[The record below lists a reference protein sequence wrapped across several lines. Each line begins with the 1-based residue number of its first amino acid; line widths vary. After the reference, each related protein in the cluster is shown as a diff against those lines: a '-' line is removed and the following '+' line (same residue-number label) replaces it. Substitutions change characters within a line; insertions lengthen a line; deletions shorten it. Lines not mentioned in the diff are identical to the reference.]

1 MEKCLLSVHMLQTF
15 HIFDVIFRTTVCP
28 FKNLPYV
35 FLYVSWRSVVTFR
48 SDLKFMMASD
58 WLNHYFTS
66 SPELLHV
73 LFSRSSMLCGDE
85 KSKMATL
92 TSDWLRYFQLFLKT
106 ILSMNCVPGFPFPV
120 TCGKCILCGFQT
132 LVDFGQVNFNYS

>member
-1 MEKCLLSVHMLQTF
+1 MFYVF
-15 HIFDVIFRTTVCP
+15 FRITVCP

-48 SDLKFMMASD
+48 SDLKFKMATMASD

-73 LFSRSSMLCGDE
+73 FSRSSMLCGDE

-92 TSDWLRYFQLFLKT
+92 TSDWLRHFQLFLKT
-106 ILSMNCVPGFPFPV
+106 ILSMNCVPRFPFPV

-132 LVDFGQVNFNYS
+132 LVACGQVNFKGF